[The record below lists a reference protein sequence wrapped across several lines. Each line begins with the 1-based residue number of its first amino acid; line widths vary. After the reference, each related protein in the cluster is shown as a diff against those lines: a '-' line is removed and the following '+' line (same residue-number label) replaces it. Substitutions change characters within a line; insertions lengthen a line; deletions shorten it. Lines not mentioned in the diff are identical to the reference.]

1 MQTPANARRLGVAA
15 SPTLGQIGMIM
26 PEPSLITVA
35 RGDAPADILFRRGR
49 VINVFTGEVEGVDV
63 AVSGLHVAGLGPGYD
78 AVSVVDLD
86 GRFLLP
92 GFIDAHVHVESSL
105 ATPREF
111 ARAVVPHGTTTVVSD
126 PHEIA
131 NVHGMEGILYMLEAS
146 EGLPL
151 TVFVMAS
158 SCVPAT
164 AMGTA
169 GAELDAD
176 ALECLLHHPRVLG
189 LAEVMNFPGVIFEDP
204 LVMAKLDAFSGRM
217 VDGHAPGVRGKALN
231 AYIAGGPS
239 SDHEST
245 SPQEALEKMRRGMT
259 VFFREA
265 TNARNLLALLPAL
278 TPENR
283 RRVAL
288 CTDDRQPQDLLD
300 LGGID
305 AMIRTV
311 IQEGIPPIEAVRL
324 ATLNPAEHFRLA
336 DRGAIAP
343 GRRAD
348 LLILDD
354 LEALAISEVFS
365 GGVPVARDGAT
376 LPWKLPAPPAP
387 PPPAMTVDW
396 KAMDLRIPAREGTVR
411 VIQVIPH
418 QIVTGAGE
426 LVPSV
431 AHGQVVSDPSRDL
444 LKIAVMERHTGSGQV
459 GLGLVTG
466 MGLKKGAIAGT
477 VAHDHHNLLAIG
489 VDDESILTAA
499 MRVAEMGGGLAVSLG
514 GEILE
519 TLPLPV
525 GGLMSEEPIRAVRER
540 LDRMLEAVRALGSPL
555 HDPFMA
561 MSFLALEVIPS
572 LKITDQGLVD
582 VDRFE
587 KVGLWV

>member
-1 MQTPANARRLGVAA
+1 MSN
-15 SPTLGQIGMIM
+15 
-26 PEPSLITVA
+26 PSLISVA
-35 RGDAPADILFRRGR
+35 RGDAPADLLFRGGR
-49 VINVFTGEVEGVDV
+49 VVNVFTGEIEEVDV
-63 AVSGLHVAGLGPGYD
+63 AVSGRFVAGLGPGYD
-78 AVSVVDLD
+78 AASVIDLE
-86 GRFLLP
+86 GSFLLP
-92 GFIDAHVHVESSL
+92 GLIDAHVHVESSM

-131 NVHGMEGILYMLEAS
+131 NVHGMEGIRYMLAAS

-164 AMGTA
+164 PMGTA
-169 GAELDAD
+169 GAELDAE
-176 ALECLLHHPRVLG
+176 ALTGLLSHPRVLG

-204 LVMAKLDAFSGRM
+204 GVMAKLDAFVGRL
-217 VDGHAPGVRGKALN
+217 VDGHAPGLRGQALN

-245 SPQEALEKMRRGMT
+245 STEEAREKLRRGMT

-265 TNARNLLALLPAL
+265 TNARNLLDVLPAL

-288 CTDDRQPQDLLD
+288 CTDDRQPPDLLD
-300 LGGID
+300 VGGID
-305 AMIRTV
+305 AMVRTL
-311 IQEGIPPIEAVRL
+311 IQEGIPPIEAIRL
-324 ATLNPAEHFRLA
+324 ATLNPAEHFRLT

-348 LLILDD
+348 LLIVNDLD
-354 LEALAISEVFS
+354 ALAISEVYS
-365 GGVPVARDGAT
+365 GGVLAARAGT
-376 LPWKLPAPPAP
+376 PLPWKLPSPTP
-387 PPPAMTVDW
+387 PPSPSMRIDPGAL
-396 KAMDLRIPAREGTVR
+396 DLRIPGRDGRAR
-411 VIQVIPH
+411 VIRVIPN
-418 QIVTGAGE
+418 QIITGTE
-426 LVPSV
+426 EVIPSLFD
-431 AHGQVVSDPSRDL
+431 GRVVSDPSRDL
-444 LKIAVMERHTGSGQV
+444 LKIAVIERHSGSGRV

-489 VDDESILTAA
+489 VDDDSMLAAVTA
-499 MRVAEMGGGLAVSLG
+499 VSEMGGGLAVALDGELLG
-514 GEILE
+514 A
-519 TLPLPV
+519 LPLPV
-525 GGLMSEEPIRAVRER
+525 GGLMSEEPIEVIREG
-540 LDRMLEAVRALGSPL
+540 LNKVLEAVRALGSPL

-582 VDRFE
+582 VDRFQR
-587 KVGLWV
+587 VGLWV

>member
-1 MQTPANARRLGVAA
+1 
-15 SPTLGQIGMIM
+15 M
-26 PEPSLITVA
+26 PNPSLISVA
-35 RGDAPADILFRRGR
+35 RGDAPADLLFRGGR
-49 VINVFTGEVEGVDV
+49 VVNVFTGEIEEVDV
-63 AVSGLHVAGLGPGYD
+63 AVSGRFVAGLGPGYD
-78 AVSVVDLD
+78 AASVIDLE
-86 GRFLLP
+86 GSFLLP
-92 GFIDAHVHVESSL
+92 GLIDAHVHVESSMV
-105 ATPREF
+105 TPREF

-131 NVHGMEGILYMLEAS
+131 NVHGMEGIRYMLAAS

-169 GAELDAD
+169 GAELDAE
-176 ALECLLHHPRVLG
+176 ALKDLLSHPRVLG

-204 LVMAKLDAFSGRM
+204 GVIAKLDVFAGRS
-217 VDGHAPGVRGKALN
+217 VDGHAPGLRGQALN

-245 SPQEALEKMRRGMT
+245 SPEEVMEKLRRGMT

-265 TNARNLLALLPAL
+265 TNARNLLDVLPAL

-288 CTDDRQPQDLLD
+288 CTDDRQPPDLLD
-300 LGGID
+300 VGGID
-305 AMIRTV
+305 AMVRTL
-311 IQEGIPPIEAVRL
+311 IQEGIPPIEAIRL
-324 ATLNPAEHFRLA
+324 ATLNPAEHFRLT

-348 LLILDD
+348 LLIVNDLD
-354 LEALAISEVFS
+354 ALAISEVYS
-365 GGVPVARDGAT
+365 GGVLAARAGTT
-376 LPWKLPAPPAP
+376 LPWKLPSPTP
-387 PPPAMTVDW
+387 PPSPSMRIDPGAI
-396 KAMDLRIPAREGTVR
+396 DLRIPGREGRVR
-411 VIQVIPH
+411 VIQVIPN
-418 QIVTGAGE
+418 QIITGAKE
-426 LVPSV
+426 VIPSLLD
-431 AHGQVVSDPSRDL
+431 GQVVSDPSRDL
-444 LKIAVMERHTGSGQV
+444 LKIAVMERHIGSGRV

-489 VDDESILTAA
+489 VDDDSMLAAVTA
-499 MRVAEMGGGLAVSLG
+499 VSEMGGGLAVALDGELLG
-514 GEILE
+514 A
-519 TLPLPV
+519 LPLPV
-525 GGLMSEEPIRAVRER
+525 GGLMSEEPIEVVREG
-540 LDRMLEAVRALGSPL
+540 LNKVLEAVRALGSPL

-582 VDRFE
+582 VDRFQR
-587 KVGLWV
+587 VGLWV

>member
-1 MQTPANARRLGVAA
+1 MRRFGGGLQPDLGPDWVV
-15 SPTLGQIGMIM
+15 M
-26 PEPSLITVA
+26 PEPSLIAVA

-49 VINVFTGEVEGVDV
+49 VINVFTGEVEEVDV
-63 AVSGLHVAGLGPGYD
+63 ALSGSHVAGLGPGYD
-78 AVSVVDLD
+78 AISVVDLD

-92 GFIDAHVHVESSL
+92 GLIDAHVHLESSL

-131 NVHGMEGILYMLEAS
+131 NVHGMEGIRYMLEAS

-164 AMGTA
+164 PMGTA
-169 GAELDAD
+169 GAELDATD
-176 ALECLLHHPRVLG
+176 LKDLLHHPRVLG

-204 LVMAKLDAFSGRM
+204 LVMAKLDAFSGCV
-217 VDGHAPGVRGKALN
+217 VDGHAPGVRGQALN

-239 SDHEST
+239 SDHECT
-245 SPQEALEKMRRGMT
+245 SPDEVVEKLRRGLT

-265 TNARNLLALLPAL
+265 SNARNLLDLLPAL

-288 CTDDRQPQDLLD
+288 CTDDRQPSDLLD

-305 AMIRTV
+305 AMVRTV
-311 IQEGIPPIEAVRL
+311 IQEGIPPVEAIRL

-348 LLILDD
+348 LLIVDD
-354 LEALAISEVFS
+354 LEALTISEVFS
-365 GGVPVARDGAT
+365 GGTPAARAGAP
-376 LPWKLPAPPAP
+376 LPWKLPAPPTP
-387 PPPAMTVDW
+387 PSPSMRIDW
-396 KAMDLRIPAREGTVR
+396 GAMDLRIPSREGKVR
-411 VIQVIPH
+411 VIQAIPD
-418 QIVTGAGE
+418 QIVTGTKK
-426 LVPSV
+426 LLPSTR
-431 AHGQVVSDPSRDL
+431 HGQVVSDPSRDL
-444 LKIAVMERHTGSGQV
+444 LKIAVMNRHTGGGQV

-477 VAHDHHNLLAIG
+477 VAHDHHNLMALG

-499 MRVAEMGGGLAVSLG
+499 MRVWKMGGGLAVALG
-514 GEILE
+514 DEVLE
-519 TLPLPV
+519 ELPLPV
-525 GGLMSEEPIRAVRER
+525 GGLMSREPIEAVREG
-540 LDRMLEAVRALGSPL
+540 LDRVLEAARALGSPL

-582 VDRFE
+582 VHRFE
-587 KVGLWV
+587 KVGLWVT